1 MTRTPPSINSIATDL
16 GMYIEEDVVSNEPE
30 SIQVWVRR
38 YLIKIIKCAWTC
50 RDAKTEAEFAA
61 RIMRCYRGH

>member
-1 MTRTPPSINSIATDL
+1 MPDTPSSIDALTTDL
-16 GMYIEEDVVSNEPE
+16 GMYIEEDVLSKERE
-30 SIQVWVRR
+30 SIQLWVRR
-38 YLIKIIKCAWTC
+38 YLQKIIKCAWAC